1 MWVSYGEMIM
11 RSLSV
16 LIKGWKPNALD
27 SALDAARTPLFTT
40 VYLITVPKGAAAGSV

>member
-16 LIKGWKPNALD
+16 LIKGWKPNALI
-27 SALDAARTPLFTT
+27 AARAPLFTN